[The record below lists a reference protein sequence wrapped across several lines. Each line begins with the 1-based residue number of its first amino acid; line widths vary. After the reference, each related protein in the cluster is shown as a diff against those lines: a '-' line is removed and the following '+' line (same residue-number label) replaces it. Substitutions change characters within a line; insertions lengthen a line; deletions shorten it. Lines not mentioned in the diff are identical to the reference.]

1 MNNFL
6 DILKF
11 HLNKYPLMQAEDIY
25 KLAYQFYFG
34 PAHFINDK
42 EKAYA
47 YLLKE
52 AEETN
57 NKDIELIDVGE
68 YVRVSL
74 INNEKYLLELFN
86 AFVEFAKKSDKSID
100 DFIKLLD
107 TCGEH
112 LINNE
117 VLYHDFLSLLQKMEE
132 LNYPAISHSQI
143 YKDNYHP
150 HYRLINKEI
159 ANSLFYYYNKEVR

>member
-107 TCGEH
+107 TCGEY

-159 ANSLFYYYNKEVR
+159 AKSLFYYYNKEVR

>member
-52 AEETN
+52 AKETN
-57 NKDIELIDVGE
+57 NKDIEVIDVGE

-74 INNEKYLLELFN
+74 INDEKYLSELFN
-86 AFVEFAKKSDKSID
+86 AFIKSAKKSDKSID

-107 TCGEH
+107 TCSEY

-117 VLYHDFLSLLQKMEE
+117 VLYHDFLSLLQKMKE

-150 HYRLINKEI
+150 HYRLINKK
-159 ANSLFYYYNKEVR
+159 FTNKLIN